1 MHPAILALFT
11 ALCWSIGGFFE
22 KQGLKLGGL
31 SPVMGITVRTTVALM
46 VLSVASFRY
55 WPTLQSAGTRPLLY
69 LILGGGVL
77 AGSVG
82 MLCFYAAIH
91 AGQLGQVMPVAF
103 GLTPLVGFLL
113 GVMFL
118 GEPLLATRITGVLLT
133 CAGVVLITW
142 K

>member
-1 MHPAILALFT
+1 MHPALLALCT

-31 SPVMGITVRTTVALM
+31 TPVMGITVRTAVAL
-46 VLSVASFRY
+46 VILSVASFRY
-55 WPTLQSAGTRPLLY
+55 WPTLAAAGTRPLLF
-69 LILGGGVL
+69 LILGGGIL

-91 AGQLGQVMPVAF
+91 AGELGQVMPVAF
-103 GLTPLVGFLL
+103 GLTPLVGFLM
-113 GVMFL
+113 GVLFL
-118 GEPLLATRITGVLLT
+118 GEPMLATRIAGVLLT
-133 CAGVVLITW
+133 CAGVVLVTL